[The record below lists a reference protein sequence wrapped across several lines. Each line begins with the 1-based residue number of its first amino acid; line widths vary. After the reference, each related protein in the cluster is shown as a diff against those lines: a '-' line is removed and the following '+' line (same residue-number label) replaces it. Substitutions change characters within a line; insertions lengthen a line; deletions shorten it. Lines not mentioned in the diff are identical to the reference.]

1 MKLPR
6 TGIPAM
12 LLAAVVIPGTAW
24 AHATLQ
30 TARPAKDDVVAAPAE
45 ITLQFNEKL
54 EGAFSSARVVD
65 SAGKEVRTDKAVL
78 DPGNP
83 AVLKLAVPALAAG
96 KYRVE
101 YAVVGHDGH
110 RRKGDYAF
118 TVK

>member
-6 TGIPAM
+6 IGIPAM
-12 LLAAVVIPGTAW
+12 LLAALAVPGAVW

-30 TARPAKDDVVAAPAE
+30 TARPAKDAVVAAPAE

-65 SAGKEVRTDKAVL
+65 SAGMEIRTDKAVL
-78 DPGNP
+78 DPGNL
-83 AVLKLAVPALAAG
+83 AVLKLALPALPAG
-96 KYRVE
+96 KCTVE
-101 YAVVGHDGH
+101 YVVVGHDGH

>member
-1 MKLPR
+1 MKLQR
-6 TGIPAM
+6 IGIPAM
-12 LLAAVVIPGTAW
+12 LLVAMAMHGTVW

-30 TARPAKDDVVAAPAE
+30 SATPAKDAVVAAPTE

-54 EGAFSSARVVD
+54 EGAFSSAKVVD
-65 SAGKEVRTDKAVL
+65 SAGKAVGTDKAVL
-78 DPGNP
+78 DPANP
-83 AVLKLAVPALAAG
+83 AILKLAVPALAAG
-96 KYRVE
+96 KYKVE